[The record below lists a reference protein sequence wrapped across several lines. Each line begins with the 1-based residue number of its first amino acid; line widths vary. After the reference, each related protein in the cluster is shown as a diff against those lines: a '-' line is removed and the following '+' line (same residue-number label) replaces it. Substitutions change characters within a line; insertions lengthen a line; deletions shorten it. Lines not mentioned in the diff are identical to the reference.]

1 MGRTEEGG
9 GIQIVQ
15 EDTEL
20 RNTGRY
26 FFPPRSSSDP
36 LKWAALLPSGSQGD
50 MNIAICHS
58 QKKLHLSDRLD
69 QLLFGFFC
77 FVLFC
82 FVFFWLRISS
92 RWETAGCAPRLSPTP
107 SPAAGFTSIPSDST
121 NSPRQAQS
129 KHCPLGRGSGCSP
142 VVQGPGGPERN
153 SPGPLL
159 CCLGS
164 SAGGTAAC
172 RRVIPGC
179 KHVSPAPRPALLE
192 NTAT

>member
-1 MGRTEEGG
+1 M
-9 GIQIVQ
+9 
-15 EDTEL
+15 
-20 RNTGRY
+20 
-26 FFPPRSSSDP
+26 
-36 LKWAALLPSGSQGD
+36 PSRPGSQGD
-50 MNIAICHS
+50 KNIAICPS
-58 QKKLHLSDRLD
+58 QKKLHLSGRLD
-69 QLLFGFFC
+69 QLPFF
-77 FVLFC
+77 F
-82 FVFFWLRISS
+82 FFWLRISS
-92 RWETAGCAPRLSPTP
+92 RWETAGWEVVHLAYPPTR

-142 VVQGPGGPERN
+142 VVPGPGGPERN

-179 KHVSPAPRPALLE
+179 KHVSPAPRPTLLQS
-192 NTAT
+192 TAS